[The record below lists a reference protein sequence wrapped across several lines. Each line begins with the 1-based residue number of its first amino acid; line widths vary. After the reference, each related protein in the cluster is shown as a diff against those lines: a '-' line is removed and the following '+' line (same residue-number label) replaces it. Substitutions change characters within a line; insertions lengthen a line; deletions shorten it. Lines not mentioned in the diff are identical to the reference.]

1 LIKLSENISNYIL
14 RNFGQDY
21 LDQFSEHYL
30 DDHSTYLRLPNDLNT
45 HSGITANLHQYGL
58 ELEQHSSVPIAYKV
72 LSGHEKIGKT
82 LEYTLGKYYIQ
93 SLSSMIPPM
102 ILNPGKDE
110 ITLDTCA
117 APGSKSTQL
126 AEMLKNR
133 GTLYANEP
141 NPKRVRSL
149 VYNVDRMGFVNMG
162 IIQKPGELLSKK
174 FDHYF
179 DKILV
184 DAPCSGLGIVQK
196 KGEISNWWTEKS
208 VARISDTQLRIL
220 ISAIKT
226 AKVGAE
232 IVYST
237 CTLTIEENELILNT
251 ILKKYPVELKEIDLP
266 LPSHPALT
274 EFEGEQLNP
283 QIKHA
288 RRIIPWEVGSEGFF
302 VAKLVKIDST
312 EPVSKEERIEPRSI
326 KLVNANHRDVKDYIQ
341 YVSEYY
347 GIPANELNKYR
358 YILKS
363 RDIGFVNSNWTFT
376 DPDIFLRIGTK
387 FGSIDKNGRCYLN
400 SIAIQT
406 LAPYITNNLVE
417 LQTDEQLKTYMTG
430 GVIKSITNLLSSQ
443 IVKYKNYFLGTA
455 VGTTEGLKSQY
466 PRALRAHEVLLP

>member
-1 LIKLSENISNYIL
+1 
-14 RNFGQDY
+14 
-21 LDQFSEHYL
+21 
-30 DDHSTYLRLPNDLNT
+30 
-45 HSGITANLHQYGL
+45 
-58 ELEQHSSVPIAYKV
+58 
-72 LSGHEKIGKT
+72 
-82 LEYTLGKYYIQ
+82 
-93 SLSSMIPPM
+93 
-102 ILNPGKDE
+102 
-110 ITLDTCA
+110 
-117 APGSKSTQL
+117 
-126 AEMLKNR
+126 
-133 GTLYANEP
+133 
-141 NPKRVRSL
+141 
-149 VYNVDRMGFVNMG
+149 
-162 IIQKPGELLSKK
+162 
-174 FDHYF
+174 
-179 DKILV
+179 V

-326 KLVNANHRDVKDYIQ
+326 KLVNANHREVKDYIQ

-430 GVIKSITNLLSSQ
+430 GVIKSITNLLGSQ